1 MFAGDSETVGGR
13 ALMGIDSGI
22 NTLVNRLAKSGSE
35 YERLEK
41 DIARNSSVAL
51 NVNKQISREGDL
63 DITKAITDEKAL
75 EQVQNATLHSA
86 SKIYSSSL
94 LNYMR

>member
-1 MFAGDSETVGGR
+1 MTE
-13 ALMGIDSGI
+13 
-22 NTLVNRLAKSGSE
+22 
-35 YERLEK
+35 
-41 DIARNSSVAL
+41 
-51 NVNKQISREGDL
+51 QISREGDL

-75 EQVQNATLHSA
+75 EHVQQATLHSA